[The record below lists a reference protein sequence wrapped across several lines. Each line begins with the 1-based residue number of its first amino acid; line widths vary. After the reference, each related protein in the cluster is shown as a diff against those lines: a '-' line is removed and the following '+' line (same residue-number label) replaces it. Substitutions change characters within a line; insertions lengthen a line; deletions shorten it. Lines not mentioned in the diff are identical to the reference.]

1 MEQESKPK
9 KVVITIEKIGKDI
22 HTHVVNSDMDVIEI
36 LGGIE
41 VLKPQLIEQMVRHT
55 DIVNKI

>member
-22 HTHVVNSDMDVIEI
+22 HTHVVNNDMDVIEI